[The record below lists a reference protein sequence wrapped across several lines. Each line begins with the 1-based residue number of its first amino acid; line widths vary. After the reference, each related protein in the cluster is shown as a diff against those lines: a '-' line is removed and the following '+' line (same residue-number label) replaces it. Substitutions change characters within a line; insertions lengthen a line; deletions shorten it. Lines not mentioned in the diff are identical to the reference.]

1 MYPIDLRRF
10 TPELLLVI
18 GEQSTLPTLANLC
31 VVNHSFHTLFT
42 PILHKLGALTT
53 VEKSECSFN
62 RTSWAIIF
70 NDNKLL
76 QKLIQYGLDPNTYVK
91 TDGDRTSL
99 LHRSVHSYEARLNED
114 TTITKLLLEYGADVH
129 AKDSD
134 GNSALHCAVQ
144 YISVMDEFLVTV
156 GVGKRQDA
164 CSRLL
169 LENGADPNFV
179 GEGKCTPLH
188 TAARYNVAVV
198 IPLLLEFGADIEKED
213 GGGSTPFE
221 TAVYMGSMDAARTL
235 EEHGAK
241 IEY

>member
-1 MYPIDLRRF
+1 MYPVDLRRF

-31 VVNHSFHTLFT
+31 AVNHSFHTLFT
-42 PILHKLGALTT
+42 PILYKLGALVT
-53 VEKSECSFN
+53 VEKSECPFN
-62 RTSWAIIF
+62 PASWAIVF
-70 NDNKLL
+70 NDTKLL
-76 QKLIQYGLDPNTYVK
+76 KKLLQYGLDPNTYVK

-99 LHRSVHSYEARLNED
+99 LHRSLHSYEARLNED
-114 TTITKLLLEYGADVH
+114 TTITKLLLEHGADVH

-144 YISVMDEFLVTV
+144 YTSVVDEFLVTA
-156 GVGKRQDA
+156 GVGRRDDA
-164 CSRLL
+164 WNRLL

-179 GEGKCTPLH
+179 GEGKRTPLH

-198 IPLLLEFGADIEKED
+198 IPLLLEFGADIEKKD
-213 GGGSTPFE
+213 GGGSTPFG
-221 TAVYMGSMDAARTL
+221 TAVYMGSMDAARML
-235 EEHGAK
+235 EENGAK